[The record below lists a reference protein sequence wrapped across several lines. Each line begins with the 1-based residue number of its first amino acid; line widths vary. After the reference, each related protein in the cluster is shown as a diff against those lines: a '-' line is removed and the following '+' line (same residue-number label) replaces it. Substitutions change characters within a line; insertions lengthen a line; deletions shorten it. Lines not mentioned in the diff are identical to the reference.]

1 MICDAISLKKY
12 IEKSPRFFFL
22 LGPEI
27 VLKNHSIDLI
37 NRFYR
42 ENGYSEKRYIFEK
55 DYKNIEQ
62 ILIENASGSLF
73 GSRTIIEI
81 VHNSGKIPKEITN
94 IFEMPNIN
102 NMENIVVIIRSSIE
116 KINQATKWVKKMD
129 QSCLIIQCN
138 KLKSFE
144 EKIWTKEQ
152 LIFMNASDAEN
163 YTKKITDVYSGNMVA
178 QNNEINILKL
188 TYSEDD
194 NNQDIGSDNAEFLPY
209 ELENKIIELD
219 TNYSLRIAKSIKKND
234 DHYGP
239 LLVFILGKIINAT
252 VNAHQNKN
260 KSSSLEK
267 SGIWKNK
274 IPAYMNFLKNNAL
287 KKIMPLQRKI
297 YELDLAAKGLAGL
310 TKDQFWQEIDNLIIE
325 LTAT

>member
-1 MICDAISLKKY
+1 
-12 IEKSPRFFFL
+12 
-22 LGPEI
+22 
-27 VLKNHSIDLI
+27 
-37 NRFYR
+37 
-42 ENGYSEKRYIFEK
+42 
-55 DYKNIEQ
+55 
-62 ILIENASGSLF
+62 
-73 GSRTIIEI
+73 
-81 VHNSGKIPKEITN
+81 
-94 IFEMPNIN
+94 
-102 NMENIVVIIRSSIE
+102 
-116 KINQATKWVKKMD
+116 
-129 QSCLIIQCN
+129 
-138 KLKSFE
+138 
-144 EKIWTKEQ
+144 
-152 LIFMNASDAEN
+152 MNASDAEN

-287 KKIMPLQRKI
+287 KKIMPLQKKI